1 MIFNYFLAFDLLTLT
16 YGRDNFLGGDENQ
29 FWQST
34 QRVPPLPTLVS
45 THNELLQPSRPS
57 PNLVK

>member
-34 QRVPPLPTLVS
+34 QRVPPISDTRIGS
-45 THNELLQPSRPS
+45 GGTR
-57 PNLVK
+57 